1 MADTGSSGMEKTP
14 KIRKSRPE
22 ERRSKTLSRRQ
33 MMREYRKNGKAAAAS
48 TEVAEPVDYERPKTR
63 ADCLKM
69 GRPCLFV
76 ACRHHLYLD
85 INPETGSVKLNF
97 PGREV
102 WELEHTCALDVAEQ
116 GGITLEEVGDIL
128 NLTRE
133 RIRQLESSGLK
144 KIREAAEEFELD
156 AYDDWD
162 PTGEQE

>member
-1 MADTGSSGMEKTP
+1 MADTGSSGIEKTP

-33 MMREYRKNGKAAAAS
+33 MIREYRKNSKNGTAEA
-48 TEVAEPVDYERPKTR
+48 AEPVDYERPKTR
-63 ADCLKM
+63 ADCEKM

-76 ACRHHLYLD
+76 SCRHNLYLD

-97 PGREV
+97 PGREI
-102 WELEHTCALDVAEQ
+102 WELEDTCALDVAEK
-116 GGITLEEVGDIL
+116 GGITLEEVGSIL

-133 RIRQLESSGLK
+133 RIRQLEASGLK
-144 KIREAAEEFELD
+144 KIREASEKYELD

-162 PTGEQE
+162 PSRDHE